1 MSCWKNILHIS
12 SGASEFLTLY
22 IKISIS
28 QFKSICQKLVKLVY
42 LSSKEYFSSKG
53 LSCVCVSNSFR
64 SGNSL
69 PLKGMD
75 ECFTS
80 LVAVLMAF
88 NLTTIL
94 FIVYQKKYPINI
106 VGTSSKQGTFATLA
120 FSHIDNLKN
129 LLKNERV
136 LCSLPSVF
144 R

>member
-1 MSCWKNILHIS
+1 
-12 SGASEFLTLY
+12 
-22 IKISIS
+22 
-28 QFKSICQKLVKLVY
+28 
-42 LSSKEYFSSKG
+42 
-53 LSCVCVSNSFR
+53 
-64 SGNSL
+64 
-69 PLKGMD
+69 MD

-106 VGTSSKQGTFATLA
+106 VGTPIKQGTFATLA
-120 FSHIDNLKN
+120 FSHIDNFKN

-144 R
+144 RWYIV

>member
-1 MSCWKNILHIS
+1 
-12 SGASEFLTLY
+12 
-22 IKISIS
+22 
-28 QFKSICQKLVKLVY
+28 
-42 LSSKEYFSSKG
+42 
-53 LSCVCVSNSFR
+53 
-64 SGNSL
+64 
-69 PLKGMD
+69 MD

-136 LCSLPSVF
+136 PCSLPSVF